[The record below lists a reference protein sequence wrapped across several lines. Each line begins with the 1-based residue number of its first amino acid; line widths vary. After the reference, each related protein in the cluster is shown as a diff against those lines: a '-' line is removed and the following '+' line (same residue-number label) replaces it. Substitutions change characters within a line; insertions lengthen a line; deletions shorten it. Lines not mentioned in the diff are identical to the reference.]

1 MRAVDTVLWIIE
13 SSPTAPRGLT
23 FARLVMSLELDAG
36 FVASDLLALGDGD
49 LDTAIELIREWR
61 MAGGGVG
68 KSMALVAAT
77 YAVEFA
83 P

>member
-49 LDTAIELIREWR
+49 LDTALELISEWR